1 MASGSLTIRVRPLR
15 VAFLVDPSDRAGL
28 LSAIEAST
36 FLWGG
41 SFNPIIPAYKRTPKK
56 WEPHRVRRLP
66 QPQEIITGYLDAFDP
81 DVVVPAGICVGQV
94 FQVGHRDVVNL
105 ADLTGGISETHSPKY
120 GVGFLEVLA
129 DFVDKELKFKR
140 NDDLKLVFPKF
151 PRAFGLFLASIFGK
165 LPSQAEQLTK
175 GYFGKHLDVG
185 FPQATLESF
194 LELLEPH
201 NLFPRRLTTWSLEYQ
216 PLREP
221 QLFVCDATSP
231 QDIID
236 YWNLRAAGYYVVP
249 IPIQIS
255 NLESVRKFARDF
267 IEGNYRPYRHNQ
279 DMFARTTIQRSRTLT
294 EDAVKTFCDSLR
306 IPLAEKKQE
315 PKFSL
320 RWWYPRL
327 WDAWARENTQEGV
340 LKPYAHEVELR
351 IPENE
356 ESLKLRSHDPKIKLF
371 RTYSGEPRFANDF
384 SFSFYGAKEPMAEVF
399 PEGSRELSSA
409 IGRIGYR
416 DWRFSSSGPVFLAS
430 REQDLIFLDLP
441 RAEAVMTEWLR
452 ERGWKVSLSPS
463 GRMASQLVKQLN
475 GTWGVSLLAHKGVI
489 NLMSEL
495 ENEGGMSWQAVV
507 GRINQVFTSEGQQHF
522 SSDGFLERLIEVGA
536 LRLGAKIQ
544 CPVCTRHNWYEL
556 DALKY
561 QMRCRFCL
569 SDFDAPAHSPKDIK
583 WTYRAHGPFASSV
596 SQGAFSVLLVLKFLS
611 GRGLHDH
618 GVTPLFSYTAKK
630 DSQELEADLTCLY
643 KPSTWRMTRTQL
655 VHAECKS
662 FNDFERI
669 DFERMKVLAHEF
681 PGSALIFAT
690 LKEKLSPAEIVSI
703 KAMAQSQRSKRLR
716 NQANNPIIVLTGTE
730 LFSSDGAPECWREK
744 GGAYDKFSENQ
755 GEWSDL
761 FSIADATQQLYLGL
775 PSWHDWSETE
785 WEKRHDRNK
794 SRT

>member
-1 MASGSLTIRVRPLR
+1 MASGSLTVRVRPLR
-15 VAFLVDPSDRAGL
+15 VAFLVDPSDRVGL
-28 LSAIEAST
+28 LNAIEAST

-41 SFNPIIPAYKRTPKK
+41 SFNPIIPSYKRTPTK
-56 WEPHRVRRLP
+56 WVPHRVQKPP

-81 DVVVPAGICVGQV
+81 DVVVPVGV
-94 FQVGHRDVVNL
+94 CEGREFQVGHRDVVKL
-105 ADLTGGISETHSPKY
+105 TDLIGDISDTHSSKY

-140 NDDLKLVFPKF
+140 NDDLKLVFPKL

-165 LPSQAEQLTK
+165 LPSQAEQVTK
-175 GYFGKHLDVG
+175 EYFGKHLDIG

-201 NLFPRRLTTWSLEYQ
+201 NFFPRRLTSWSLEFLPQ
-216 PLREP
+216 RES
-221 QLFVCDATSP
+221 QLFVCDATCP

-255 NLESVRKFARDF
+255 SSESVKKFARDF
-267 IEGNYRPYRHNQ
+267 IERNYRPYRNNQ
-279 DMFARTTIQRSRTLT
+279 NMFYRPTVQLSRTLT
-294 EDAVKTFCDSLR
+294 EDAVKTFCDSLQ
-306 IPLAEKKQE
+306 IPLGEKKQE
-315 PKFSL
+315 SKYSL

-340 LKPYAHEVELR
+340 FKPYAHEVDLR

-371 RTYSGEPRFANDF
+371 HAYSGEPRFANDF
-384 SFSFYGAKEPMAEVF
+384 SFSFYGSKEPMAEVF
-399 PEGSRELSSA
+399 PEGTRELSSA
-409 IGRIGYR
+409 IGRSSYR

-441 RAEAVMTEWLR
+441 RAEAVMIEWFR
-452 ERGWKVSLSPS
+452 ERSWKVSLSPS
-463 GRMASQLVKQLN
+463 GRMAAQLVKQLN
-475 GTWGVSLLAHKGVI
+475 GASGTWLLAHKGVI
-489 NLMSEL
+489 EL
-495 ENEGGMSWQAVV
+495 LAKLEKEGGMPREDVIARLNKVISSDDL
-507 GRINQVFTSEGQQHF
+507 RF
-522 SSDGFLERLIEVGA
+522 SSERFLERLIEVNA
-536 LRLGAKIQ
+536 LRLGSKIQ

-561 QMRCRFCL
+561 QLRCRFCL
-569 SDFDAPAHSPKDIK
+569 SDFDVPVHSPKEMIA

-596 SQGAFSVLLVLKFLS
+596 SQGAFSVLLALRFLS
-611 GRGLHDH
+611 GRGSHDNRI
-618 GVTPLFSYTAKK
+618 TPLFSYTAKK
-630 DSQELEADLTCLY
+630 GSKELEADLTCLY
-643 KPSTWRMTRTQL
+643 KPSTWRETRTKI

-662 FNDFERI
+662 FNSFKQDDI
-669 DFERMKVLAHEF
+669 KRMKVLANEF

-690 LKEKLSPAEIVSI
+690 FKETLSAAEIILI
-703 KAMAQSQRSKRLR
+703 KAMAQSQRSKRIR
-716 NQANNPIIVLTGTE
+716 GQANSPVIVLTGTE
-730 LFSSDGAPECWREK
+730 LFSSNGAPECWRKK
-744 GGAYDKFSENQ
+744 GGDYEKFGGGG

-775 PSWHDWSETE
+775 PGWQEWSEAE
-785 WEKRHDRNK
+785 WKKKHDHNK
-794 SRT
+794 LKS

>member
-28 LSAIEAST
+28 LSAIEACT

-56 WEPHRVRRLP
+56 WEPHRVRKLP

-81 DVVVPAGICVGQV
+81 DIVVPVGV
-94 FQVGHRDVVNL
+94 CEGREFQVGHRDVVKL
-105 ADLTGGISETHSPKY
+105 IDLISGISETHSPKF

-140 NDDLKLVFPKF
+140 NDDLKLVFPKL

-165 LPSQAEQLTK
+165 LPSQAEQVTK
-175 GYFGKHLDVG
+175 GYFGKHLDVE

-201 NLFPRRLTTWSLEYQ
+201 NFFPRRLSSWSLEYQ

-279 DMFARTTIQRSRTLT
+279 DMFDRTTVQRSRTLT
-294 EDAVKTFCDSLR
+294 EVAVKTFCESLQV
-306 IPLAEKKQE
+306 PLAEKKQE

-340 LKPYAHEVELR
+340 LKPYAHEVNLR

-356 ESLKLRSHDPKIKLF
+356 ERLELRSHDPKIKLF
-371 RTYSGEPRFANDF
+371 QAYSGEPRFANDF
-384 SFSFYGAKEPMAEVF
+384 SFRFYGSKEPMAEVF

-409 IGRIGYR
+409 IGRGSYR

-430 REQDLIFLDLP
+430 NEQDLIFLDLP
-441 RAEAVMTEWLR
+441 RAESVMTEWFR

-463 GRMASQLVKQLN
+463 GRMASQLVKQLD

-495 ENEGGMSWQAVV
+495 ENEGGMSRQAVI
-507 GRINQVFTSEGQQHF
+507 GRIKQVITSEGLHF
-522 SSDGFLERLIEVGA
+522 KSEGFLERLIDVGA

-561 QMRCRFCL
+561 KMRCRFCL
-569 SDFDAPAHSPKDIK
+569 SDFDTPAHSPKDIE

-611 GRGLHDH
+611 GRGSHDH

-630 DSQELEADLTCLY
+630 DGQELEADLTCLY
-643 KPSTWRMTRTQL
+643 KPSTWRVTRTQV

-662 FNDFERI
+662 FNGFERV
-669 DFERMKVLAHEF
+669 DFERMKVLAREF

-690 LKEKLSPAEIVSI
+690 LKEKLSPAEIISI
-703 KAMAQSQRSKRLR
+703 KAMAQSQRNKRLR
-716 NQANNPIIVLTGTE
+716 GQANSPVIVLTGTE
-730 LFSSDGAPECWREK
+730 LFSSNGAPECWREK
-744 GGAYDKFSENQ
+744 GGDYDKFSGNR

-775 PSWHDWSETE
+775 PGWHEWSEAE
-785 WEKRHDRNK
+785 WKKKHDRNK
-794 SRT
+794 LKS

>member
-15 VAFLVDPSDRAGL
+15 VAFLVDPSDRVGL

-41 SFNPIIPAYKRTPKK
+41 TFNPIIPAYKRTPKK

-66 QPQEIITGYLDAFDP
+66 QPEKIITGYLEAFDP
-81 DVVVPAGICVGQV
+81 DVVVPVGV
-94 FQVGHRDVVNL
+94 CEGREFQVGHREVVKMQ
-105 ADLTGGISETHSPKY
+105 DLIGDISETHSPKF

-140 NDDLKLVFPKF
+140 NDDLKLMFPKL
-151 PRAFGLFLASIFGK
+151 PRAYGLFLASVFGK
-165 LPSQAEQLTK
+165 LPSQAEQVIN
-175 GYFGKHLDVG
+175 GYYGKHLDVG
-185 FPQATLESF
+185 FPQPTLESF
-194 LELLEPH
+194 VGLLEPL
-201 NLFPRRLTTWSLEYQ
+201 NFFPRRLTSWSLEHR

-221 QLFVCDATSP
+221 QLFVCDARSP

-255 NLESVRKFARDF
+255 NLETVKKFARTF
-267 IEGNYRPYRHNQ
+267 IEENYRPYRHNS
-279 DMFARTTIQRSRTLT
+279 DMFDRTTVQRSRTLS
-294 EDAVKTFCDSLR
+294 EDAVKTFCNSLQ
-306 IPLAEKKQE
+306 IPIAEKKQE
-315 PKFSL
+315 PKYSL

-327 WDAWARENTQEGV
+327 WDAWARENTREGV
-340 LKPYAHEVELR
+340 EKPYAHEVDLR
-351 IPENE
+351 IPESE
-356 ESLKLRSHDPKIKLF
+356 ERLELRSHDPKIKLF
-371 RTYSGEPRFANDF
+371 RAYSGEPRFANDF
-384 SFSFYGAKEPMAEVF
+384 SFRFYGSKELMAEVF

-409 IGRIGYR
+409 IGRVGYR
-416 DWRFSSSGPVFLAS
+416 NWRFSNSGPVFLAS
-430 REQDLIFLDLP
+430 NEQDLIFLDLP

-452 ERGWKVSLSPS
+452 ERGWKVSLSAS
-463 GRMASQLVKQLN
+463 GRMASQLVKQLG
-475 GTWGVSLLAHKGVI
+475 GTWGVSWLAHKGVI
-489 NLMSEL
+489 EL
-495 ENEGGMSWQAVV
+495 LGKLEKEGGMTREDVIA
-507 GRINQVFTSEGQQHF
+507 RLKQVIALDGLHFDSER
-522 SSDGFLERLIEVGA
+522 FLERLIEASA

-569 SDFDAPAHSPKDIK
+569 SDFDAPVQSPKNIE

-611 GRGLHDH
+611 GRGLHDN
-618 GVTPLFSYTAKK
+618 GITPLFSYTAKK
-630 DSQELEADLTCLY
+630 DSKELEADLTCLY
-643 KPSTWRMTRTQL
+643 KPSTWRETRTQI

-662 FNDFERI
+662 FNSFKQDDI
-669 DFERMKVLAHEF
+669 KRMKVLASEF
-681 PGSALIFAT
+681 PGATLIFAT

-703 KAMAQSQRSKRLR
+703 KAMAQSQRGKRLR
-716 NQANNPIIVLTGTE
+716 GQANSPVIVLTGTE

-744 GGAYDKFSENQ
+744 GGAYDKFSETR

-775 PSWHDWSETE
+775 PSWHEWSEVE
-785 WEKRHDRNK
+785 WKKKQDRRNK
-794 SRT
+794 QT

>member
-81 DVVVPAGICVGQV
+81 DVVVPVGICVGRV
-94 FQVGHRDVVNL
+94 FQIGHRDVVNL
-105 ADLTGGISETHSPKY
+105 ADLIGGISETHSPKF

-140 NDDLKLVFPKF
+140 NDDLKLVFPKL
-151 PRAFGLFLASIFGK
+151 PRAYGLFLASVFGK
-165 LPSQAEQLTK
+165 LPSQAEQVIN
-175 GYFGKHLDVG
+175 GYYGKHLDVG
-185 FPQATLESF
+185 FPQPTLESF
-194 LELLEPH
+194 VGLLEPL
-201 NLFPRRLTTWSLEYQ
+201 NFFPRRLTSWSLEYR

-221 QLFVCDATSP
+221 QLFICDATNP

-255 NLESVRKFARDF
+255 NLESVKKFARDF
-267 IEGNYRPYRHNQ
+267 IEDNYRPYRHNPN
-279 DMFARTTIQRSRTLT
+279 MFHRTTVQRSRTLS
-294 EDAVKTFCDSLR
+294 EDAVKAFCDSLQVP
-306 IPLAEKKQE
+306 IAEKKQE
-315 PKFSL
+315 PKYSL

-327 WDAWARENTQEGV
+327 WDAWAHENTQEGV
-340 LKPYAHEVELR
+340 EKPYAHKVDLR
-351 IPENE
+351 IPESE
-356 ESLKLRSHDPKIKLF
+356 ERLELRSHDPKIKLF
-371 RTYSGEPRFANDF
+371 RAYSGHPKFANDF
-384 SFSFYGAKEPMAEVF
+384 SFRFYGSKEPMAEVF

-409 IGRIGYR
+409 IGRVGYR
-416 DWRFSSSGPVFLAS
+416 NWRFSNSGPVFLAS
-430 REQDLIFLDLP
+430 NEQDLIFLDLP

-452 ERGWKVSLSPS
+452 ERGWKVSLSAS
-463 GRMASQLVKQLN
+463 GRMASQLVKQLG
-475 GTWGVSLLAHKGVI
+475 GTWGVSWLAHKGVI
-489 NLMSEL
+489 EL
-495 ENEGGMSWQAVV
+495 LGKLEKEGGMTREDVIA
-507 GRINQVFTSEGQQHF
+507 RLKQVIALDGLHFDSER
-522 SSDGFLERLIEVGA
+522 FLERLIEASA

-569 SDFDAPAHSPKDIK
+569 SDFDAPVHSPKNIE
-583 WTYRAHGPFASSV
+583 WTYRTHGPFASSV

-611 GRGLHDH
+611 GRGSHDH
-618 GVTPLFSYTAKK
+618 GITPLFSYTAKK
-630 DSQELEADLTCLY
+630 DSKELEADLTCLY
-643 KPSTWRMTRTQL
+643 KPSTWRETRTQI

-662 FNDFERI
+662 FNSFKQDDI
-669 DFERMKVLAHEF
+669 KRMKVLASEF

-690 LKEKLSPAEIVSI
+690 LKESLSPAEIVSI
-703 KAMAQSQRSKRLR
+703 KAMAQSQRNKRLR
-716 NQANNPIIVLTGTE
+716 GQANNPVIVLTGTE

-744 GGAYDKFSENQ
+744 GGAYDKFNENR

-775 PSWHDWSETE
+775 PSWHEWSEAE
-785 WEKRHDRNK
+785 WEKKHDRNK
-794 SRT
+794 SKT

>member
-1 MASGSLTIRVRPLR
+1 MASGSLTVRVRPLR

-28 LSAIEAST
+28 LSAIEACT

-41 SFNPIIPAYKRTPKK
+41 SFNPIIPAYKRTPKR
-56 WEPHRVRRLP
+56 WESHRVRKLP

-81 DVVVPAGICVGQV
+81 DVVVQVGICEGREY
-94 FQVGHRDVVNL
+94 QVGHRDIVNL
-105 ADLTGGISETHSPKY
+105 ADLIAGISETHSPKY
-120 GVGFLEVLA
+120 GIGFLEVLA

-140 NDDLKLVFPKF
+140 NDDLKLVFPKL
-151 PRAFGLFLASIFGK
+151 PRAFGLFFASIFGK
-165 LPSQAEQLTK
+165 LPLPAEQISK
-175 GYFGKHLDVG
+175 GYYGKHLDVG
-185 FPQATLESF
+185 FPQTTLENF
-194 LELLEPH
+194 LGLLEPH
-201 NLFPRRLTTWSLEYQ
+201 NFFPRRLTSWALEYK

-221 QLFVCDATSP
+221 QLFICDASSP

-236 YWNLRAAGYYVVP
+236 YWNLRAAGYCVVP

-255 NLESVRKFARDF
+255 SFESVKKFARDF
-267 IEGNYRPYRHNQ
+267 IEENYRPYQQTLDVFN
-279 DMFARTTIQRSRTLT
+279 RTTVQRSRTLT
-294 EDAVKTFCDSLR
+294 EDAVKTFCDSLQ

-315 PKFSL
+315 PKYSL

-371 RTYSGEPRFANDF
+371 RAYSGEPRFANDF
-384 SFSFYGAKEPMAEVF
+384 SFRFYGSKEPMTEVF

-409 IGRIGYR
+409 IGRGNYR

-430 REQDLIFLDLP
+430 NEQDLIFLDLP
-441 RAEAVMTEWLR
+441 RAEAVMTEWFR

-463 GRMASQLVKQLN
+463 GRMASQLVKQLD
-475 GTWGVSLLAHKGVI
+475 GARGAWLLAHKGVI
-489 NLMSEL
+489 EL
-495 ENEGGMSWQAVV
+495 LAKLEKEGGMPREDVMA
-507 GRINQVFTSEGQQHF
+507 RLNQVISSDGLRFTSER
-522 SSDGFLERLIEVGA
+522 FLERLIEVSA

-561 QMRCRFCL
+561 QLRCRFCL
-569 SDFDAPAHSPKDIK
+569 SDFDVPVHSPKEMIA

-611 GRGLHDH
+611 GRGLHDN
-618 GVTPLFSYTAKK
+618 GITPLFSYTAKK
-630 DSQELEADLTCLY
+630 DSKELEADLTCLY
-643 KPSTWRMTRTQL
+643 KPSAWRETRTQI

-662 FNDFERI
+662 FNSFKQDDI
-669 DFERMKVLAHEF
+669 TRMKVLASEF
-681 PGSALIFAT
+681 PGAFLIFAT
-690 LKEKLSPAEIVSI
+690 LKDHLLPAEIVSI
-703 KAMAQSQRSKRLR
+703 KAMAQSQRNKRLR
-716 NQANNPIIVLTGTE
+716 GQPNSPVIVLTGTE
-730 LFSSDGAPECWREK
+730 LFSSDGAPECWRGR
-744 GGAYDKFSENQ
+744 GGDYDKFSGNR

-775 PSWHDWSETE
+775 PGWHEWSEDE
-785 WEKRHDRNK
+785 SKKKYDRNNLK
-794 SRT
+794 S

>member
-56 WEPHRVRRLP
+56 WEHHRVRRLP
-66 QPQEIITGYLDAFDP
+66 QPEEIITGYLEAFDP
-81 DVVVPAGICVGQV
+81 DVVVPVGACEGRK
-94 FQVGHRDVVNL
+94 FQVGHREVVKMQ
-105 ADLTGGISETHSPKY
+105 DLIGGISETHSPKF

-140 NDDLKLVFPKF
+140 NDDLKLMFPKL
-151 PRAFGLFLASIFGK
+151 PRAYGLFLASVFGK
-165 LPSQAEQLTK
+165 LPSQAEQVIN
-175 GYFGKHLDVG
+175 GYYGKHLDVG
-185 FPQATLESF
+185 FPQPTLESF
-194 LELLEPH
+194 VGLLEPL
-201 NLFPRRLTTWSLEYQ
+201 NFFPRRLTSWSLEHR

-221 QLFVCDATSP
+221 QLFVCDARSP

-255 NLESVRKFARDF
+255 NLETVKKFARTF
-267 IEGNYRPYRHNQ
+267 IEENYRPYRHNP
-279 DMFARTTIQRSRTLT
+279 DMFDRTTVQRSRTLS
-294 EDAVKTFCDSLR
+294 EDVVKTFCNSLQVP
-306 IPLAEKKQE
+306 IAEKKQE
-315 PKFSL
+315 PKYSL

-340 LKPYAHEVELR
+340 EKPYAHEVDLR
-351 IPENE
+351 IPESE
-356 ESLKLRSHDPKIKLF
+356 ERLELRSHDPKIKLF
-371 RTYSGEPRFANDF
+371 QAYSGDPRFANDF
-384 SFSFYGAKEPMAEVF
+384 SFRFYGSKEPMAEVF
-399 PEGSRELSSA
+399 PEGSKELSSA
-409 IGRIGYR
+409 IGRGNYR

-430 REQDLIFLDLP
+430 NEQDLIFLELP
-441 RAEAVMTEWLR
+441 RAEAVMTEWFR
-452 ERGWKVSLSPS
+452 ERGWKVNLSPS
-463 GRMASQLVKQLN
+463 GRMASQLVKQLD
-475 GTWGVSLLAHKGVI
+475 GTRGVSLLAHKGVI
-489 NLMSEL
+489 KLMSEL
-495 ENEGGMSWQAVV
+495 ENEGGMPRQAVV
-507 GRINQVFTSEGQQHF
+507 GRIKQVIASEGLHF
-522 SSDGFLERLIEVGA
+522 DSERFLGRLIEVSA

-561 QMRCRFCL
+561 QMRCRLCL
-569 SDFDAPAHSPKDIK
+569 SDFDAPVHSPKSIE

-611 GRGLHDH
+611 GRGSHDH
-618 GVTPLFSYTAKK
+618 GITPLFSYTAKK
-630 DSQELEADLTCLY
+630 DGQELEADFTCLY
-643 KPSTWRMTRTQL
+643 KPTTWRVSRTQV

-662 FNDFERI
+662 FSGFERA
-669 DFERMKVLAHEF
+669 DFERMKVLAREF

-690 LKEKLSPAEIVSI
+690 LKEELSVAEIVSI
-703 KAMAQSQRSKRLR
+703 KAMAQLQRSKRLR
-716 NQANNPIIVLTGTE
+716 GKANNPVIVLTGTE
-730 LFSSDGAPECWREK
+730 LFSSDGAPECWRKK
-744 GGAYDKFSENQ
+744 GGAYDKFNENR

-775 PSWHDWSETE
+775 PSWHEWSEAE
-785 WEKRHDRNK
+785 WNK
-794 SRT
+794 KQGRRKKQT